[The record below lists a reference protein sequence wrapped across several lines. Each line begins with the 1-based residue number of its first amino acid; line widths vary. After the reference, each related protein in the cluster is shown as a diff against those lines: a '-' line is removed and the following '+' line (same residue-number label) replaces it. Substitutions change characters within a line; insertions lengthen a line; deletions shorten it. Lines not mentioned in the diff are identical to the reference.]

1 LVKDSVIEIEDDDA
15 EMALSL
21 ARARRIALLEQKKKE
36 EMDAM
41 ATSESKVNEDIDDLG
56 NSYSYKIYMY

>member
-1 LVKDSVIEIEDDDA
+1 MVKDSVIEIEDDDA